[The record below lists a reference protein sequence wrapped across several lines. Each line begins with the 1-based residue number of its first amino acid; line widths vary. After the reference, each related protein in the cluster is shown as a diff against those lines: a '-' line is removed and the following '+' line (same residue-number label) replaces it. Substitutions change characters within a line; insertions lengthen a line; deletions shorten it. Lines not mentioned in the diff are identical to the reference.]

1 MTRVCNLNGASGQ
14 LRRLAVAVFFA
25 HKRQARKVCVKNI
38 PVIALT
44 GYLGAGK
51 TSLLNHV
58 LRTPR
63 VRVGV
68 IINDFGALN
77 VDAGLVTGQI
87 DEPSSITG
95 GCVCCLPENGGLDEA
110 LTKLADP
117 RLDLDAIIVETS
129 GLADPVAVAH
139 LLRFSGVDGVRPGG
153 IVDVIDA
160 TTHFS
165 VVDRDSNPPARYAAA
180 SLVVVN
186 KLDQLPQTDRLP
198 MLERIERR
206 VRERNPVAPVVGT
219 VGARIDPALLYDLP
233 GSGDE
238 PGQLSFRELFFDS
251 ATDEAPHAHAD
262 DDHAHADAVTVI
274 GSGCIDPGKL
284 LDLLED
290 PPHGVYRLKGTIA
303 VRYRS
308 AVRTYVVNLVG
319 PNIHIATAPTTATP
333 NSLVAI
339 GMELDTKRVRALLD
353 DALAAG
359 DGNAPAGAL
368 RRLQRYR
375 RLSL

>member
-1 MTRVCNLNGASGQ
+1 MTS
-14 LRRLAVAVFFA
+14 
-25 HKRQARKVCVKNI
+25 I

-63 VRVGV
+63 ARLGV

-77 VDAGLVTGQI
+77 VDVGLVTGQV

-95 GCVCCLPENGGLDEA
+95 GCVCCLPDNGGLDDA
-110 LTKLADP
+110 LAKLTDP

-129 GLADPVAVAH
+129 GLADPVAVAQ

-160 TTHFS
+160 TTHFD
-165 VVDRDSNPPARYAAA
+165 VVDRDSNPPARYSAA
-180 SLVVVN
+180 SLIVVN
-186 KLDQLPQTDRLP
+186 KLDRLAEPDRGP
-198 MLERIERR
+198 MLDRVEQR
-206 VRERNPVAPVVGT
+206 VRQRNPAAPVIGT

-233 GSGDE
+233 GSSDE
-238 PGQLSFRELFFDS
+238 PGQLSFRELMFDS
-251 ATDEAPHAHAD
+251 VPHAD
-262 DDHAHADAVTVI
+262 DDHDHADAVTVTSA
-274 GSGCIDPGKL
+274 GSIDPAKL
-284 LDLLED
+284 LDLLEN
-290 PPHGVYRLKGTIA
+290 PPSGVYRVKGTIA

-308 AVRTYVVNLVG
+308 TVRNYVVNLVG
-319 PNIHIATAPTTATP
+319 PGIHIATAPAKAVP
-333 NSLVAI
+333 NHLVAI
-339 GMELDTKRVRALLD
+339 GMDLDTGGVRTLLD
-353 DALAAG
+353 DVLSPH
-359 DGNAPAGAL
+359 DGNATTDAI

>member
-1 MTRVCNLNGASGQ
+1 MP
-14 LRRLAVAVFFA
+14 
-25 HKRQARKVCVKNI
+25 VKTI

-58 LRTPR
+58 LRAPR
-63 VRVGV
+63 ARVGV

-87 DEPSSITG
+87 DEPASIAG
-95 GCVCCLPENGGLDEA
+95 GCVCCLPDNGGLDEA

-129 GLADPVAVAH
+129 GLADPVAVAQ
-139 LLRFSGVDGVRPGG
+139 LLRFSGAAGVRPGG

-160 TTHFS
+160 TTHFD
-165 VVDRDSNPPARYAAA
+165 VVDRDSSPPARYAAA

-186 KLDQLPQTDRLP
+186 KLDQLPEADRQP
-198 MLERIERR
+198 MLERIEQR

-233 GSGDE
+233 GSADE
-238 PGQLSFRELFFDS
+238 QGQLSLRELLFDS
-251 ATDEAPHAHAD
+251 ADNGGAA
-262 DDHAHADAVTVI
+262 DHAHADAVTVT

-284 LDLLED
+284 LDLLEE
-290 PPHGVYRLKGTIA
+290 PPSGVYRVKGTIA

-308 AVRTYVVNLVG
+308 AVRTYVVHLVG
-319 PNIHIATAPTTATP
+319 PAIHIANAPATATP

-339 GMELDTKRVRALLD
+339 GMDLDTAHVRALLD
-353 DALAAG
+353 DALEPCE
-359 DGNAPAGAL
+359 GNAGAGTI

>member
-1 MTRVCNLNGASGQ
+1 MT
-14 LRRLAVAVFFA
+14 
-25 HKRQARKVCVKNI
+25 NI

-63 VRVGV
+63 ARVGV

-95 GCVCCLPENGGLDEA
+95 GCVCCLPDNGGLDEA

-129 GLADPVAVAH
+129 GLADPVAVAR
-139 LLRFSGVDGVRPGG
+139 LIRFSGVAGVRAGG

-160 TTHFS
+160 TTHFD
-165 VVDRDSNPPARYAAA
+165 VVDCNSSPPARYAAA
-180 SLVVVN
+180 SLIVVN
-186 KLDQLPQTDRLP
+186 KLDQLPATDRLP
-198 MLERIERR
+198 TLERIEQR

-233 GSGDE
+233 GAADE
-238 PGQLSFRELFFDS
+238 PGQLSLRELLFDS
-251 ATDEAPHAHAD
+251 AADDAPHAHTHD
-262 DDHAHADAVTVI
+262 NHANAVAVTVTS
-274 GSGCIDPGKL
+274 SGCIDPGKL
-284 LDLLED
+284 VDLLEN
-290 PPHGVYRLKGTIA
+290 PPPGVYRVKGTIA

-308 AVRTYVVNLVG
+308 AVRTYVANLVG
-319 PNIHIATAPTTATP
+319 TAIHIATAPATATA

-339 GMELDTKRVRALLD
+339 GMNLDTERVRDCLHTVL
-353 DALAAG
+353 G
-359 DGNAPAGAL
+359 PNDGNAPADAL

>member
-1 MTRVCNLNGASGQ
+1 VARVE
-14 LRRLAVAVFFA
+14 
-25 HKRQARKVCVKNI
+25 NI

-68 IINDFGALN
+68 VINDFGALN

-87 DEPSSITG
+87 DEPASITG
-95 GCVCCLPENGGLDEA
+95 GCVCCLPDNGGLDEA

-129 GLADPVAVAH
+129 GLADPVAVAQ
-139 LLRFSGVDGVRPGG
+139 LLRFSGVAGVRPGG
-153 IVDVIDA
+153 IIDVVDG
-160 TTHFS
+160 TTHFD
-165 VVDRDSNPPARYAAA
+165 VVDRESSPPARYAAA

-186 KLDQLPQTDRLP
+186 KLDQLPAADRQP

-206 VRERNPVAPVVGT
+206 VRERNPFAPIVAT

-238 PGQLSFRELFFDS
+238 PGQLSLRELFFDS
-251 ATDEAPHAHAD
+251 EAVPPAHSD
-262 DDHAHADAVTVI
+262 DGHTHADAVTVT
-274 GSGCIDPGKL
+274 GGGFIDPAKL

-290 PPHGVYRLKGTIA
+290 PPSGVYRLKGTIA

-308 AVRTYVVNLVG
+308 AVRTYVANLVG

-339 GMELDTKRVRALLD
+339 GMDLDTERVRALLND
-353 DALAAG
+353 VLDPK
-359 DGNAPAGAL
+359 DGNAPAAAL
-368 RRLQRYR
+368 RRLHRYR

>member
-1 MTRVCNLNGASGQ
+1 MGNLGRDDASRTPENQ
-14 LRRLAVAVFFA
+14 RLTVT
-25 HKRQARKVCVKNI
+25 NI

-58 LRTPR
+58 LRTPKA
-63 VRVGV
+63 RVGV

-77 VDAGLVTGQI
+77 VDAGLVTGQV
-87 DEPSSITG
+87 DEPSSIAG
-95 GCVCCLPENGGLDEA
+95 GCVCCLPDNGGLDEA
-110 LTKLADP
+110 LKKLADP
-117 RLDLDAIIVETS
+117 RLDLDAIVVETS
-129 GLADPVAVAH
+129 GLADPVAVAR
-139 LLRFSGVDGVRPGG
+139 LIRFSSVAGVRPGG

-160 TTHFS
+160 TTHFD
-165 VVDRDSNPPARYAAA
+165 VVDCHARPPARYAAA

-186 KLDQLPQTDRLP
+186 KLDQLPAADRQPL
-198 MLERIERR
+198 LERIEQR
-206 VRERNPVAPVVGT
+206 VRERNPVVPVVGT

-238 PGQLSFRELFFDS
+238 PGQLSFRELLFES
-251 ATDEAPHAHAD
+251 ATGGVPHAHTD
-262 DDHAHADAVTVI
+262 DGHNHADAVTVTS
-274 GSGCIDPGKL
+274 SGCIDPGKL

-290 PPHGVYRLKGTIA
+290 PPAGVYRLKGTIA
-303 VRYRS
+303 IRYRS
-308 AVRTYVVNLVG
+308 AVRTYVANLVG
-319 PNIHIATAPTTATP
+319 RAIHIATAPATARATA

-339 GMELDTKRVRALLD
+339 GMDLDIVRVRGLLH
-353 DALAAG
+353 DAVG
-359 DGNAPAGAL
+359 PRDGNAPADAL

>member
-1 MTRVCNLNGASGQ
+1 MRTV
-14 LRRLAVAVFFA
+14 
-25 HKRQARKVCVKNI
+25 

-63 VRVGV
+63 ARLGV
-68 IINDFGALN
+68 IVNDFGALN
-77 VDAGLVTGQI
+77 VDAGLVAGQI

-95 GCVCCLPENGGLDEA
+95 GCVCCLPDNGGLDDA
-110 LTKLADP
+110 LTKLTDP

-129 GLADPVAVAH
+129 GLADPVAVAQ
-139 LLRFSGVDGVRPGG
+139 LIRFSGVDGVRPGG

-160 TTHFS
+160 TTHFD
-165 VVDRDSNPPARYAAA
+165 VVDRDRTPPARYGAA
-180 SLVVVN
+180 SLIVVN
-186 KLDQLPQTDRLP
+186 KMDQLPEDDRQPL
-198 MLERIERR
+198 LERIEQR
-206 VRERNPVAPVVGT
+206 VRERNPLAPVVGT

-233 GSGDE
+233 RTDDE
-238 PGQLSFRELFFDS
+238 LGQLSFRELLFES
-251 ATDEAPHAHAD
+251 AEETHAHAD
-262 DDHAHADAVTVI
+262 DDHAHADAVTVTS
-274 GSGCIDPGKL
+274 SGCIDPGKL

-290 PPHGVYRLKGTIA
+290 PPPGVYRVKGTIA

-308 AVRTYVVNLVG
+308 AVRPYVVHLVG
-319 PNIHIATAPTTATP
+319 PSIHVSTAPASATP

-339 GMELDTKRVRALLD
+339 GMDLDTEDVRALLD
-353 DALAAG
+353 AVLTPCE
-359 DGNAPAGAL
+359 GNASAGAI

>member
-1 MTRVCNLNGASGQ
+1 MRS
-14 LRRLAVAVFFA
+14 
-25 HKRQARKVCVKNI
+25 I

-63 VRVGV
+63 ARLGV

-77 VDAGLVTGQI
+77 VDAGLVTGQV

-95 GCVCCLPENGGLDEA
+95 GCVCCLPDNGGLDDA
-110 LTKLADP
+110 LAKLSDP

-129 GLADPVAVAH
+129 GLADPVAVAQ
-139 LLRFSGVDGVRPGG
+139 LIRFSGVDGVRPGG
-153 IVDVIDA
+153 IVDVVDA
-160 TTHFS
+160 TTHFD
-165 VVDRDSNPPARYAAA
+165 VVDRDTSPPARYAAA
-180 SLVVVN
+180 SLIVVN
-186 KLDQLPQTDRLP
+186 KLDQLAEDDRQP
-198 MLERIERR
+198 MLERIEQR
-206 VRERNPVAPVVGT
+206 VRERNPLAPVVGT

-233 GSGDE
+233 GTSE
-238 PGQLSFRELFFDS
+238 ELGQLSFRDLLVES
-251 ATDEAPHAHAD
+251 D
-262 DDHAHADAVTVI
+262 DDHVHADAVTVTS
-274 GSGCIDPGKL
+274 SGCVDPGKL

-290 PPHGVYRLKGTIA
+290 PPSGVYRVKGTIA

-308 AVRTYVVNLVG
+308 AVRPYVAHLVG
-319 PNIHIATAPTTATP
+319 PSIHIATAPAASTP

-339 GMELDTKRVRALLD
+339 GMDLDTEHVRALLESV
-353 DALAAG
+353 LAPN
-359 DGNAPAGAL
+359 DGNAPAGAI

>member
-1 MTRVCNLNGASGQ
+1 
-14 LRRLAVAVFFA
+14 
-25 HKRQARKVCVKNI
+25 VKTI

-63 VRVGV
+63 ARVGV
-68 IINDFGALN
+68 IINDFGDLN

-87 DEPSSITG
+87 DEPASIAG
-95 GCVCCLPENGGLDEA
+95 GCVCCLPDNGGLDEA

-129 GLADPVAVAH
+129 GLADPVAVAQ
-139 LLRFSGVDGVRPGG
+139 LLRFSGAAGVRPGG

-160 TTHFS
+160 TTHFD
-165 VVDRDSNPPARYAAA
+165 VVDRDSSPPARYAAA
-180 SLVVVN
+180 SLIVVN
-186 KLDQLPQTDRLP
+186 KLDQLPAEDRQP
-198 MLERIERR
+198 MLERVEHRI
-206 VRERNPVAPVVGT
+206 RERNPHAPVVGT
-219 VGARIDPALLYDLP
+219 VGARIDPALLYDL
-233 GSGDE
+233 SSAEDE
-238 PGQLSFRELFFDS
+238 HGQLSLRDLFFESSTEDN
-251 ATDEAPHAHAD
+251 
-262 DDHAHADAVTVI
+262 HAHADAVTVT
-274 GSGCIDPGKL
+274 GTGCIDPGTL
-284 LDLLED
+284 LDLMEE
-290 PPHGVYRLKGTIA
+290 PPSGVYRIKGTIA

-308 AVRTYVVNLVG
+308 AVRNYVVHLVG
-319 PNIHIATAPTTATP
+319 PAIHVATAPAAATV

-339 GMELDTKRVRALLD
+339 GMDLDTAHVRARLD
-353 DALAAG
+353 EVLDPS
-359 DGNAPAGAL
+359 DGNAGADAI

>member
-1 MTRVCNLNGASGQ
+1 MSD
-14 LRRLAVAVFFA
+14 
-25 HKRQARKVCVKNI
+25 I

-63 VRVGV
+63 ARLGV

-87 DEPSSITG
+87 DEPASITG
-95 GCVCCLPENGGLDEA
+95 GCVCCLPDNGGLDEA
-110 LTKLADP
+110 LTKLTDP

-129 GLADPVAVAH
+129 GLADPVAVAQ
-139 LLRFSGVDGVRPGG
+139 LIRFSGVDGVRPGG

-160 TTHFS
+160 TTHFD
-165 VVDRDSNPPARYAAA
+165 VVDRDARPPARYAAA
-180 SLVVVN
+180 SLIVVN
-186 KLDQLPQTDRLP
+186 KMDQLPEGDRQPL
-198 MLERIERR
+198 LERLEQR
-206 VRERNPVAPVVGT
+206 VRERNPHAPVVGT
-219 VGARIDPALLYDLP
+219 IGARIDPALLYDLP
-233 GSGDE
+233 GSDDE
-238 PGQLSFRELFFDS
+238 LGQLSFRELLFD
-251 ATDEAPHAHAD
+251 APDEAHAHAD
-262 DDHAHADAVTVI
+262 DDHAHADAVTVT
-274 GSGCIDPGKL
+274 GSGCIDPGKI
-284 LDLLED
+284 LDLLEN
-290 PPHGVYRLKGTIA
+290 PPSGVYRVKGTIA

-308 AVRTYVVNLVG
+308 TVRPYVVHLVG
-319 PNIHIATAPTTATP
+319 PSIHVSTAPASATP

-339 GMELDTKRVRALLD
+339 GMDLDVEHVRAVLHD
-353 DALAAG
+353 TLAPC
-359 DGNAPAGAL
+359 DGNAPAGAI

>member
-1 MTRVCNLNGASGQ
+1 MRVT
-14 LRRLAVAVFFA
+14 
-25 HKRQARKVCVKNI
+25 NI

-63 VRVGV
+63 ARVGV

-77 VDAGLVTGQI
+77 VDAGLVTGQV

-95 GCVCCLPENGGLDEA
+95 GCVCCLPDNGGLDEA

-129 GLADPVAVAH
+129 GLADPVAVAR
-139 LLRFSGVDGVRPGG
+139 LIRFSGVAGVRPGG

-160 TTHFS
+160 TTHFA
-165 VVDRDSNPPARYAAA
+165 VVDCNSSPPARYAAA
-180 SLVVVN
+180 SLFVVN
-186 KLDQLPQTDRLP
+186 KLDQLPAADRPP
-198 MLERIERR
+198 MLERIEQR

-238 PGQLSFRELFFDS
+238 PGQLSLRELLFDS
-251 ATDEAPHAHAD
+251 GPDEASHAHAD
-262 DDHAHADAVTVI
+262 DNHAHADAVTVTS
-274 GSGCIDPGKL
+274 SGCIDPGKL
-284 LDLLED
+284 LDLLEV
-290 PPHGVYRLKGTIA
+290 PPPGVYRLKGTIA

-308 AVRTYVVNLVG
+308 AVRTYVANLVG
-319 PNIHIATAPTTATP
+319 QSIHIATAPATATATA

-339 GMELDTKRVRALLD
+339 GMDLDTERVHDRLH
-353 DALAAG
+353 DALRPT
-359 DGNAPAGAL
+359 DGNAPADSL

>member
-1 MTRVCNLNGASGQ
+1 MTD
-14 LRRLAVAVFFA
+14 
-25 HKRQARKVCVKNI
+25 I

-58 LRTPR
+58 LRAPR
-63 VRVGV
+63 ARVGV

-77 VDAGLVTGQI
+77 VDAGLVTGQV

-95 GCVCCLPENGGLDEA
+95 GCVCCLPDNGGLDEA
-110 LTKLADP
+110 LIKLADP

-129 GLADPVAVAH
+129 GLADPVAVAQ
-139 LLRFSGVDGVRPGG
+139 LIRFNGVAGVRPGG

-160 TTHFS
+160 TTHFA
-165 VVDRDSNPPARYAAA
+165 VVDRNSSPPARYAAA
-180 SLVVVN
+180 SLIVVN
-186 KLDQLPQTDRLP
+186 KMDQLAEADRAPL
-198 MLERIERR
+198 LERIEQR

-233 GSGDE
+233 DSGDE
-238 PGQLSFRELFFDS
+238 GGQLSFRELLLDS
-251 ATDEAPHAHAD
+251 GT
-262 DDHAHADAVTVI
+262 DHAHADAVTVT
-274 GSGCIDPGKL
+274 SCGCIDPGKL
-284 LDLLED
+284 LDLLEN
-290 PPHGVYRLKGTIA
+290 PPIGVYRLKGTVS

-308 AVRTYVVNLVG
+308 AVRTYLVNLVG
-319 PNIHIATAPTTATP
+319 TSIHIATASPTATS

-339 GMELDTKRVRALLD
+339 GMDLDIERVHAVLSET
-353 DALAAG
+353 LASI
-359 DGNAPAGAL
+359 DGNAAARAI

-375 RLSL
+375 RLSF

>member
-1 MTRVCNLNGASGQ
+1 VRSV
-14 LRRLAVAVFFA
+14 
-25 HKRQARKVCVKNI
+25 

-95 GCVCCLPENGGLDEA
+95 GCVCCLPDNGGLDEA
-110 LTKLADP
+110 LAKLADP

-129 GLADPVAVAH
+129 GLADPVAVAQ
-139 LLRFSGVDGVRPGG
+139 LIRFSGVDGVRPGG
-153 IVDVIDA
+153 IVDVVDA
-160 TTHFS
+160 TTHFT
-165 VVDRDSNPPARYAAA
+165 VVDRDASPPARYGAA
-180 SLVVVN
+180 SLIVVN
-186 KLDQLPQTDRLP
+186 KLDQLPAADRQP

-206 VRERNPVAPVVGT
+206 VRERNPLAPVVGT

-233 GSGDE
+233 GSE
-238 PGQLSFRELFFDS
+238 NEVGQLSFRELLLDS
-251 ATDEAPHAHAD
+251 D
-262 DDHAHADAVTVI
+262 DGHAHADAVTVT
-274 GSGCIDPGKL
+274 STGCIDPGKL
-284 LDLLED
+284 LDLLEQ
-290 PPHGVYRLKGTIA
+290 PPSGVYRLKGTIA

-308 AVRTYVVNLVG
+308 AVRTHVANLVG
-319 PNIHIATAPTTATP
+319 PAVHIATASTTTTA

-339 GMELDTKRVRALLD
+339 GMDLDTEHVRALLH
-353 DALAAG
+353 DALAPT
-359 DGNAPAGAL
+359 DGNAPVGAI

>member
-1 MTRVCNLNGASGQ
+1 M
-14 LRRLAVAVFFA
+14 
-25 HKRQARKVCVKNI
+25 KDI
-38 PVIALT
+38 PVVALT

-63 VRVGV
+63 ARVGV
-68 IINDFGALN
+68 IVNDFGELN
-77 VDAGLVTGQI
+77 VDAGLVTGQV
-87 DEPSSITG
+87 DEPASIAG
-95 GCVCCLPENGGLDEA
+95 GCVCCLPDNGGLDDA

-117 RLDLDAIIVETS
+117 RLDLDAIIIETS
-129 GLADPVAVAH
+129 GLADPVAVAQ
-139 LLRFSGVDGVRPGG
+139 LIRFSGAEGVRPGG

-160 TTHFS
+160 TTHFD
-165 VVDRDSNPPARYAAA
+165 VVDRDSSPPARYAAA

-186 KLDQLPQTDRLP
+186 KLDGLPDADRQPL
-198 MLERIERR
+198 LERVEQR

-219 VGARIDPALLYDLP
+219 VGGRIDPALLYDLP

-238 PGQLSFRELFFDS
+238 PGQLSFRELFFD
-251 ATDEAPHAHAD
+251 ADPHAEDGHD
-262 DDHAHADAVTVI
+262 HADAVTVT
-274 GSGCIDPGKL
+274 STGCIDPGKL
-284 LDLLED
+284 IDLLEN
-290 PPHGVYRLKGTIA
+290 PPSHVYRIKGTIA

-319 PNIHIATAPTTATP
+319 TAIHIATAPATATP

-339 GMELDTKRVRALLD
+339 GMDLDTERVRVHLD
-353 DALAAG
+353 DTLEPH
-359 DGNAPAGAL
+359 DGNARADAI

>member
-1 MTRVCNLNGASGQ
+1 VPAKT
-14 LRRLAVAVFFA
+14 
-25 HKRQARKVCVKNI
+25 I

-58 LRTPR
+58 LRAPR
-63 VRVGV
+63 ARVGV
-68 IINDFGALN
+68 IINDFGVLN

-87 DEPSSITG
+87 DEPASIAG
-95 GCVCCLPENGGLDEA
+95 GCVCCLPDNGGLDEA

-129 GLADPVAVAH
+129 GLADPVAVAQ
-139 LLRFSGVDGVRPGG
+139 LLRFSGAAGVRPGG

-160 TTHFS
+160 TTHFD
-165 VVDRDSNPPARYAAA
+165 VVDRDASPPARYAAA
-180 SLVVVN
+180 SLIVVN
-186 KLDQLPQTDRLP
+186 KLDQLPEDDRQP
-198 MLERIERR
+198 MLERIGQR

-233 GSGDE
+233 GSADE
-238 PGQLSFRELFFDS
+238 QGQLSLRELLFDS
-251 ATDEAPHAHAD
+251 VDDGHAP
-262 DDHAHADAVTVI
+262 DHAHADAVTVTS
-274 GSGCIDPGKL
+274 SGCIDPGTL
-284 LDLLED
+284 LDLLEE
-290 PPHGVYRLKGTIA
+290 PPSGVYRVKGTIA

-308 AVRTYVVNLVG
+308 AVRTYVVHLVG
-319 PNIHIATAPTTATP
+319 PAIHVATAPATATP

-339 GMELDTKRVRALLD
+339 GMDLDTAHVRALLD
-353 DALAAG
+353 DVLEPS
-359 DGNAPAGAL
+359 DGNASADAI

>member
-1 MTRVCNLNGASGQ
+1 MR
-14 LRRLAVAVFFA
+14 
-25 HKRQARKVCVKNI
+25 NI

-58 LRTPR
+58 LRTPKAR
-63 VRVGV
+63 LGV
-68 IINDFGALN
+68 IINDFGDLN
-77 VDAGLVTGQI
+77 VDAGLVTGQV

-95 GCVCCLPENGGLDEA
+95 GCVCCLPDNGGLDDA
-110 LTKLADP
+110 LAKLTDP

-129 GLADPVAVAH
+129 GLADPVAVAQ
-139 LLRFSGVDGVRPGG
+139 LIRFSGVDGVRPGG
-153 IVDVIDA
+153 IVDVVDA
-160 TTHFS
+160 TTHFD
-165 VVDRDSNPPARYAAA
+165 VVDRDPSPPARYAAA
-180 SLVVVN
+180 SLIVVN
-186 KLDQLPQTDRLP
+186 KLDQLPEDDRQPL
-198 MLERIERR
+198 LERIEQR
-206 VRERNPVAPVVGT
+206 VRERNPLAPVVGT

-238 PGQLSFRELFFDS
+238 PGQLSFRELLFDS
-251 ATDEAPHAHAD
+251 ADHDHE
-262 DDHAHADAVTVI
+262 HAHADAVTVTS
-274 GSGCIDPGKL
+274 SGCIDPGKL

-290 PPHGVYRLKGTIA
+290 PPSGVYRVKGTIA

-308 AVRTYVVNLVG
+308 AARAYVVHLVG
-319 PNIHIATAPTTATP
+319 PSIHVSTAPATATP

-339 GMELDTKRVRALLD
+339 GMDLDTEHVRALLHD
-353 DALAAG
+353 VLAPH
-359 DGNAPAGAL
+359 DGNAQAGAI

>member
-1 MTRVCNLNGASGQ
+1 MRAT
-14 LRRLAVAVFFA
+14 
-25 HKRQARKVCVKNI
+25 NI

-63 VRVGV
+63 ARVGV

-77 VDAGLVTGQI
+77 VDAGLVTGQV

-95 GCVCCLPENGGLDEA
+95 GCVCCLPDNGGLDEA

-129 GLADPVAVAH
+129 GLADPVAVAR
-139 LLRFSGVDGVRPGG
+139 LIRFSGVAGVRPGG

-160 TTHFS
+160 TTHFA
-165 VVDRDSNPPARYAAA
+165 VVDCNSSPPARYAAA
-180 SLVVVN
+180 SLIVVN
-186 KLDQLPQTDRLP
+186 KLDQLPEADRQP
-198 MLERIERR
+198 MLERIEQR

-233 GSGDE
+233 GSTDE
-238 PGQLSFRELFFDS
+238 PGQLSLRELLFDS

-262 DDHAHADAVTVI
+262 DNHADADAVTVTS
-274 GSGCIDPGKL
+274 SGCIDPGKL
-284 LDLLED
+284 VDLLED
-290 PPHGVYRLKGTIA
+290 PPSGVYRLKGTIA

-308 AVRTYVVNLVG
+308 AVRTYVANLVG
-319 PNIHIATAPTTATP
+319 TAIHIATAPAAATA

-339 GMELDTKRVRALLD
+339 GMGLDTERVHESLHDVL
-353 DALAAG
+353 G
-359 DGNAPAGAL
+359 PKDGNAPADSL

>member
-1 MTRVCNLNGASGQ
+1 VT
-14 LRRLAVAVFFA
+14 
-25 HKRQARKVCVKNI
+25 KI

-44 GYLGAGK
+44 GYLGVGK

-68 IINDFGALN
+68 IVNDFGALN

-87 DEPSSITG
+87 DEPQSIAG
-95 GCVCCLPENGGLDEA
+95 GCVCCLPDNGGLDDA
-110 LTKLADP
+110 LAKLADP
-117 RLDLDAIIVETS
+117 RLHLDAIIVETS
-129 GLADPVAVAH
+129 GLADPVAVAR
-139 LLRFSGVDGVRPGG
+139 LIRFSGVAAVRPGG

-160 TTHFS
+160 TTHFA
-165 VVDRDSNPPARYAAA
+165 VVDRDSSPPARYAAA
-180 SLVVVN
+180 SLIVVN
-186 KLDQLPQTDRLP
+186 KLDQLPAAERGP
-198 MLERIERR
+198 MLERIEQR

-238 PGQLSFRELFFDS
+238 PGQLSFRELLFD
-251 ATDEAPHAHAD
+251 AVTDEAPQAHAD
-262 DDHAHADAVTVI
+262 DNHAHADAVTVT
-274 GSGCIDPGKL
+274 SPGCINPGKFI
-284 LDLLED
+284 DLLED
-290 PPHGVYRLKGTIA
+290 PPSEVYRLKGMIA

-308 AVRTYVVNLVG
+308 AVRTYVANLVG
-319 PNIHIATAPTTATP
+319 PAIHIATASTAATS

-339 GMELDTKRVRALLD
+339 GMDLDTERVRGVLHDVLRPM
-353 DALAAG
+353 
-359 DGNAPAGAL
+359 DGNAAADGL

>member
-1 MTRVCNLNGASGQ
+1 MKT
-14 LRRLAVAVFFA
+14 
-25 HKRQARKVCVKNI
+25 I

-63 VRVGV
+63 TRVGV
-68 IINDFGALN
+68 IVNDFGALN
-77 VDAGLVTGQI
+77 VDAGLVTGQV
-87 DEPSSITG
+87 DEPQSIAG
-95 GCVCCLPENGGLDEA
+95 GCVCCLPDNGGLDGA
-110 LTKLADP
+110 LIKLADP

-129 GLADPVAVAH
+129 GLADPVAVAQ
-139 LLRFSGVDGVRPGG
+139 LLRFSGVAGVRFGG

-160 TTHFS
+160 TTHFA
-165 VVDRDSNPPARYAAA
+165 VVDCKSSPPARYGAA

-186 KLDQLPQTDRLP
+186 KLDQLPEADRMP
-198 MLERIERR
+198 MLERVEQR
-206 VRERNPVAPVVGT
+206 VRERNRLAPVVGT

-238 PGQLSFRELFFDS
+238 QGQLSFRELLFDS
-251 ATDEAPHAHAD
+251 ATDEVPAAHSD
-262 DDHAHADAVTVI
+262 DGHTHADAVTMTS
-274 GSGCIDPGKL
+274 SGCIDPGKL

-290 PPHGVYRLKGTIA
+290 PPPGVYRLKGTIA

-308 AVRTYVVNLVG
+308 AARTFVANLVG
-319 PNIHIATAPTTATP
+319 PAIHIATAPTTATATA

-339 GMELDTKRVRALLD
+339 GMDLDTEHVRGCLHDVLRST
-353 DALAAG
+353 
-359 DGNAPAGAL
+359 DGNAPADAF

>member
-1 MTRVCNLNGASGQ
+1 MRVT
-14 LRRLAVAVFFA
+14 
-25 HKRQARKVCVKNI
+25 NI

-63 VRVGV
+63 ARVGV
-68 IINDFGALN
+68 IINDFGAIN

-95 GCVCCLPENGGLDEA
+95 GCVCCLPDNGGLDDA

-129 GLADPVAVAH
+129 GLADPVAVTR
-139 LLRFSGVDGVRPGG
+139 LIRFSGVAGVRPGG

-160 TTHFS
+160 VTHFD
-165 VVDRDSNPPARYAAA
+165 VVDCNSSPPARYAAA

-186 KLDQLPQTDRLP
+186 KLDQLPAADRAP

-233 GSGDE
+233 VSGDE
-238 PGQLSFRELFFDS
+238 PGQLSLRELLFDS
-251 ATDEAPHAHAD
+251 ATDEAPRAHAD
-262 DDHAHADAVTVI
+262 DGHANADAVTATS
-274 GSGCIDPGKL
+274 SGCIDPGKL
-284 LDLLED
+284 LDLMED
-290 PPHGVYRLKGTIA
+290 PPSGVYRLKGTIA
-303 VRYRS
+303 VRYRT
-308 AVRTYVVNLVG
+308 AVRTYVANLVG
-319 PNIHIATAPTTATP
+319 PAIHIATAVTTATP

-339 GMELDTKRVRALLD
+339 GMDLDTERVRDRLHEAL
-353 DALAAG
+353 G
-359 DGNAPAGAL
+359 PKDGNAPADAI